1 MKKYA
6 EIIIVPID
14 FSEQSLIALEQAV
27 NLSVYFNSQV
37 KLLHVKDTGLGKF
50 FSSSEETLNVEE
62 KLKQIALK
70 YAKPD
75 ISLDIIIDQGV
86 VHDKITK
93 IAESLDANF
102 IVMGV
107 NSGTKFKKRLIGETA
122 LKVVRKSTIPVITIK
137 GKHHYT
143 GCRNIVFPLDLTE
156 ATTQKI
162 SNAIDFAKKG
172 NCSIRIL
179 SVLFTTDDYTVS
191 KLVRQLEEVRK
202 IITSN
207 DIECTAE
214 IVKAIKDEETT
225 AQVIIDYAHKVEGDM
240 IMIMTQQE
248 TDSKEKLIGSTAE
261 EIIMDSDIPVM
272 SVIPQKIS

>member
-1 MKKYA
+1 MKKQS
-6 EIIIVPID
+6 EVILVPTD
-14 FSEQSLIALEQAV
+14 FSEQSLIALEQAI

-70 YAKPD
+70 YATPEVP
-75 ISLDIIIDQGV
+75 IDIIIDQGL
-86 VHDKITK
+86 VHERITK
-93 IAESLDANF
+93 IASALEANF

-107 NSGTKFKKRLIGETA
+107 NSGSRFKKRLIGDTA
-122 LKVVRKSTIPVITIK
+122 LKVVRESSVPVITIK
-137 GKHHYT
+137 GKHHYE

-156 ATTQKI
+156 TTTQKI

-172 NCSIRIL
+172 NCSIRVL
-179 SVLFTTDDYTVS
+179 SVLFTTDDFLVS

-202 IITSN
+202 IITAG
-207 DIECTAE
+207 DVQCTAE
-214 IVKAIKDEETT
+214 IVKAIKGEETT

-240 IMIMTQQE
+240 IMIMTQHE
-248 TDSKEKLIGSTAE
+248 ADLKEKLLGSTAE

-272 SVIPQKIS
+272 SVIPKKIQ